1 MTIKELRT
9 LFKGLPDTTEVV
21 VIDTEN
27 HTRPITLG
35 GREYTITTENSSV
48 KVWLEL

>member
-1 MTIKELRT
+1 MTIKEIKALI
-9 LFKGLPDTTEVV
+9 KGLPDTTEVV
-21 VIDTEN
+21 VVDTEN

-35 GREYTITTENSSV
+35 GRELTITTEKSSV

>member
-9 LFKGLPDTTEVV
+9 LIKGLPDTTEVV

-27 HTRPITLG
+27 HTRPVVLG
-35 GREYTITTENSSV
+35 GREFTITTEKQAV